1 MWLRVGFLALAA
13 AVTGLAVFL
22 IVTVPAII
30 PGSALPAYSPDV
42 GNGQMVFN
50 AGGCSACHAAAGQDR
65 TMLGGGLAI
74 PSPFGTFYAPNISPD
89 ANDGIG
95 GWSEADFVTAL
106 KRGTSPAGTHYFP
119 AFPYGS
125 YQRVGI
131 EDIRDLFAYIKT
143 LPPVPGRIRDHDLS
157 FPFNVRRLVGGWK
170 FLFLDRQ
177 PLSPDA
183 ARSAEW
189 NRSAYLVNGLG
200 HCAECHSPAIFSA
213 ALWPR
218 NDLPVDRTRKA
229 RDGYRTSRKRACA
242 PGRKRTSPLSLRQ
255 VNYQMA
261 ILPEVRWFAS
271 SRIFRN
277 WATTI
282 AQQWRSISSRCLPS
296 MARHLR
302 KSDRCTV
309 IADCRR
315 AGIRRL
321 ACRSSH
327 AGPGQSRNRS
337 SCGEDQ

>member
-200 HCAECHSPAIFSA
+200 HCAECHSPRNFLGGIVASQRFAGGPNPEGEGWVPNITQKGLRSWSEKDVASFLATGELPDGDSA
-213 ALWPR
+213 GGSMVRVIKNISQLGD
-218 NDLPVDRTRKA
+218 NDRAAMAVYIKSLPPVD
-229 RDGYRTSRKRACA
+229 G
-242 PGRKRTSPLSLRQ
+242 PPSP
-255 VNYQMA
+255 
-261 ILPEVRWFAS
+261 
-271 SRIFRN
+271 
-277 WATTI
+277 
-282 AQQWRSISSRCLPS
+282 
-296 MARHLR
+296 
-302 KSDRCTV
+302 KK
-309 IADCRR
+309 
-315 AGIRRL
+315 
-321 ACRSSH
+321 
-327 AGPGQSRNRS
+327 
-337 SCGEDQ
+337 

>member
-200 HCAECHSPAIFSA
+200 HCAECHSPRNFLGGIVASQRFAGGPNPEGEGWVPNITQRGLRSWSEKDVASFLATGELPDGDSA
-213 ALWPR
+213 GGSMVRVIKNISQLGD
-218 NDLPVDRTRKA
+218 NDRAAMAVYIKSLPPVD
-229 RDGYRTSRKRACA
+229 G
-242 PGRKRTSPLSLRQ
+242 PPSP
-255 VNYQMA
+255 
-261 ILPEVRWFAS
+261 
-271 SRIFRN
+271 
-277 WATTI
+277 
-282 AQQWRSISSRCLPS
+282 
-296 MARHLR
+296 
-302 KSDRCTV
+302 KK
-309 IADCRR
+309 
-315 AGIRRL
+315 
-321 ACRSSH
+321 
-327 AGPGQSRNRS
+327 
-337 SCGEDQ
+337 